1 MAHPFYDKVIRA
13 LQECAV
19 ACSMCAVACLQERE
33 VARMRDCIL
42 LDLDCAD
49 LCRTLIGMLGRTSE
63 YSRELMVVCAT
74 LCDQCADVCE
84 KIKTWNIAAC
94 ALKAAGSALL
104 YAGMFLYRKSRRL
117 VRWDILSFP
126 RV

>member
-84 KIKTWNIAAC
+84 KYKDMEHCRLC
-94 ALKAAGSALL
+94 AESCRECATICRNVS
-104 YAGMFLYRKSRRL
+104 
-117 VRWDILSFP
+117 LS
-126 RV
+126 